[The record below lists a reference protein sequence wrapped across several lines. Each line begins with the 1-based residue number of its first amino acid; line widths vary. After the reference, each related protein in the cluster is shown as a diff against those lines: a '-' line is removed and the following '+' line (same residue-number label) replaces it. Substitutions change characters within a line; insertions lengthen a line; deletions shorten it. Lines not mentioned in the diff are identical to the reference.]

1 MTSVHSSDVYV
12 TTVTVAVDSI
22 SPEYRMVGDF
32 RWVKYGSFLQE
43 NYFPLHDRA
52 CKAEG
57 YYMNRHLAGDKRAT
71 EILKAMKGQ
80 IPEMQKKYFA
90 V

>member
-1 MTSVHSSDVYV
+1 
-12 TTVTVAVDSI
+12 
-22 SPEYRMVGDF
+22 MVGDF